1 MKDRSIHRLICDCWT
16 YSFEK
21 SFSFHFFS
29 PTTVNKLD
37 AVVYFNLQFFK
48 MSDITSIY
56 ACFFVFLVY
65 NDAMLCHSYFFVFTA
80 SQQKA
85 AVIE

>member
-1 MKDRSIHRLICDCWT
+1 MKDRSIHRLIFDCWP
-16 YSFEK
+16 YAFEK
-21 SFSFHFFS
+21 SFSIHSFS

-37 AVVYFNLQFFK
+37 AVVYFYLQFFK
-48 MSDITSIY
+48 MSNITSIY
-56 ACFFVFLVY
+56 ACFSVFLVY

-80 SQQKA
+80 PQQNA